1 MTYGAIAALIP
12 VPVGSDWLGYR
23 RIRARWVG
31 YALAECPDALPW
43 QRVVNAQ
50 GGISARSGHGPHI
63 QRNLLEQEGVVIN
76 EHGRVDLR
84 VCSWIPDQAWCAAHD
99 LLEQALR

>member
-31 YALAECPDALPW
+31 YALADCPDALPW

-63 QRNLLEQEGVVIN
+63 QRNLLEQEGVVTN
-76 EHGRVDLR
+76 EHGRVDLKA
-84 VCSWIPDQAWCAAHD
+84 CSWIPDPAWCAAHD